1 MRMSRTVLPLL
12 LVVPLLAGCGRR
24 DADDEAA
31 ASATPEAEP
40 AAPVVA
46 PSGPAIAPAVTG
58 DTAAGPVDVRPLA
71 SQGEAGVQAL
81 LGTPSGCADVAGGRR
96 CTYPRGKSEI
106 TFIDGMADHIVIA
119 DLGGAPFEPATISRI
134 GLAGAE
140 PLEVGE
146 DAIRWQNVGG
156 MREIVL
162 ERGDDGRAGR
172 IVIKTLTP

>member
-1 MRMSRTVLPLL
+1 MRMSRAVLPVLL
-12 LVVPLLAGCGRR
+12 LMPLLAGCGRR
-24 DADDEAA
+24 DDDKATD
-31 ASATPEAEP
+31 SATP
-40 AAPVVA
+40 AADAGPIVA
-46 PSGPAIAPAVTG
+46 PSGPPLAPAVTG
-58 DTAAGPVDVRPLA
+58 DSAAGPVDVRPLA

-81 LGTPSGCADVAGGRR
+81 LGAPSGCADVAGGRR
-96 CTYPRGKSEI
+96 CTYPRGNSEI

-146 DAIRWQNVGG
+146 DAIRWQNVAG

-162 ERGDDGRAGR
+162 ERGADGRAGR